1 MKKITLSVSLVL
13 LAAVL
18 MISSCSKSSGSS
30 GSGTMSFTAN
40 GVNYSYPA
48 PSGMVGSTVAGSIN
62 ATGTDASN
70 NNLILV
76 VRSLSSGTYA
86 FSYSNSLEWSKNSV
100 IYTSGA
106 GTGSVTLSINGAS
119 ADATFSTT
127 LYNSTNLSDSII
139 ITNGHYSGKYNQ
151 L

>member
-1 MKKITLSVSLVL
+1 MKKTTLSVSLVL
-13 LAAVL
+13 LAAIL

-48 PSGMVGSTVAGSIN
+48 PSGMLGSTVSGSIN

-70 NNLILV
+70 NNLILS
-76 VRSLSSGTYA
+76 VRSLTSGTYP
-86 FSYSNSLEWSKNSV
+86 FSVTNGLEWSKNSV
-100 IYTSGA
+100 LYYSNN
-106 GTGSVTLSINGAS
+106 TGSVTLSINGTT
-119 ADATFSTT
+119 ADATFNTT
-127 LYNSTNLSDSII
+127 LYNTTNQSDSVV
-139 ITNGHYSGKYNQ
+139 ITNGHYSGKYYQ

>member
-1 MKKITLSVSLVL
+1 MKKITLSLSLVL
-13 LAAVL
+13 LAAIL

-30 GSGTMSFTAN
+30 GTGTMSFTAN

-48 PSGMVGSTVAGSIN
+48 PSGMLGSTVSGSIN

-70 NNLILV
+70 NNFILV
-76 VRSLSSGTYA
+76 VHSLSSGTYS
-86 FSYSNSLEWSKNSV
+86 FSLANTVEWSKNSTL
-100 IYTSGA
+100 YNSN
-106 GTGSVTLSINGAS
+106 GTGSVTLNINGTS

-127 LYNSTNLSDSII
+127 LYSSSNQSDSVV
-139 ITNGHYSGKYNQ
+139 ITNGHYSGKYYQ